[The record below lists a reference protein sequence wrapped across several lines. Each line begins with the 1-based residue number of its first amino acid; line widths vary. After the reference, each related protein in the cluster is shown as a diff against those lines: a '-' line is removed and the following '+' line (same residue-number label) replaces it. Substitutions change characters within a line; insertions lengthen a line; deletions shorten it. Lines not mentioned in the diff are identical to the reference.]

1 MIDTNSETFTLIIV
15 PILVFFA
22 RVIDVCFGTIRIIFI
37 SRHMKNVAPI
47 VGFFEI
53 SIWLFGISQIM
64 QHVDNIIYYLAFGSG
79 FATGTYVGIITEEK
93 IAIGRVII
101 RIITRK
107 DTTALVKHMRS
118 IGYGVTI
125 FDGQG
130 VTGQV
135 KLIYATIER
144 KDLGNILEIIKNFDK
159 KAFFSIEE
167 VHLVKEG
174 TFPKNHHWRF

>member
-1 MIDTNSETFTLIIV
+1 
-15 PILVFFA
+15 
-22 RVIDVCFGTIRIIFI
+22 
-37 SRHMKNVAPI
+37 
-47 VGFFEI
+47 
-53 SIWLFGISQIM
+53 M

-79 FATGTYVGIITEEK
+79 FATGTYVGIMIEEK